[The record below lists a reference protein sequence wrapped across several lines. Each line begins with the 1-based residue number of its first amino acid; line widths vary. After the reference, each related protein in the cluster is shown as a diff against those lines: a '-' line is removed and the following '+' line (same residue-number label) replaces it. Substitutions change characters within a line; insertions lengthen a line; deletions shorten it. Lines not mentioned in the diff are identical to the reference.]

1 MKRLKVIEAMA
12 QDLEDKFVKYIV
24 KFDIKTLLKEECQ
37 VMDTIFYVKELSKGS
52 KHGKKTNKC

>member
-1 MKRLKVIEAMA
+1 MKRLKLIEAMA

-52 KHGKKTNKC
+52 KHGEKVRPK

>member
-1 MKRLKVIEAMA
+1 MA

-24 KFDIKTLLKEECQ
+24 KSKRKTLLKEECQ
-37 VMDTIFYVKELSKGS
+37 VMDTIFYVKELAKGS